1 MYTATIWVK
10 ALNFTDEQLAT
21 LRSCTPPEAFIQHI
35 TAGSLDELAAPTPED
50 KPTTLI
56 LVRLVTQEDVSIF
69 LQAAPA
75 LLSKT
80 HRPFNISFKAPRT
93 LGIHEDG
100 STDAAGTS
108 TQATFIDIPT
118 LTYSTDLVVCI
129 DHDRLEDLASVLDG
143 LYDVWVNPLS
153 NTELAYRFTQ
163 WQRTTKHA
171 WMPGKSTSI

>member
-129 DHDRLEDLASVLDG
+129 DHDRLEDFTPVLDG
-143 LYDVWVNPLS
+143 LYDVWVNPPI
-153 NTELAYRFTQ
+153 E
-163 WQRTTKHA
+163 H
-171 WMPGKSTSI
+171 